1 MSACTSACRAC
12 TGRRFEHC
20 KCCHRTFA
28 GNTLGD
34 GHRVLV
40 GTFVIAKPT
49 LKSKASTAQHFESE
63 ELVPKG
69 WVIQSVGNIRKRCI
83 TDEELAERG
92 WRVVKGVVRGPQME
106 KGWWVKDD
114 EASEDPEAV
123 LGNESDPEDPVDETS
138 VLDAEAHRMDDD
150 LLLLDELLPV
160 EAEEDSDGV
169 ADGREGGLPHPDDLE
184 HAVELLRTANHLDA
198 LDELLLDDLI
208 PVTEPVQL
216 ELEYGG
222 MELVT
227 PGLVEPTPEPVVEV
241 PKRTVTLDDFL
252 ADWDADTGIIRA

>member
-1 MSACTSACRAC
+1 M
-12 TGRRFEHC
+12 
-20 KCCHRTFA
+20 
-28 GNTLGD
+28 
-34 GHRVLV
+34 
-40 GTFVIAKPT
+40 
-49 LKSKASTAQHFESE
+49 
-63 ELVPKG
+63 PKG

-123 LGNESDPEDPVDETS
+123 LGNEPDPEDPVEETS
-138 VLDAEAHRMDDD
+138 VLDAEAHQMDDD

-160 EAEEDSDGV
+160 EAGEDSEGPV
-169 ADGREGGLPHPDDLE
+169 AR
-184 HAVELLRTANHLDA
+184 LDA
-198 LDELLLDDLI
+198 LDELLLDDL
-208 PVTEPVQL
+208 PSVAEPVQL

-222 MELVT
+222 MELVK
-227 PGLVEPTPEPVVEV
+227 PGLVEPTPEPEPEV
-241 PKRTVTLDDFL
+241 DSKKPSLDDFL